1 MLKIGAEDA
10 QSTADNRTRLTGIPS
25 LHAHAPLN
33 SACNTSIPSDMA
45 EKVAKDKVAQSKQG
59 IMSPKRETDTVT
71 VASAPNLGSLDADSL
86 NQGTNKTESS
96 LDIGIK
102 KTEDN
107 MDIDEAP
114 ADQPMDDAAWQE
126 NSTEQM
132 APSRTGRPP
141 AASTSES
148 TSERVLNVNDAMTY
162 LDAIKKQFA
171 GNQDVYN
178 EFLNIMKDFKI
189 QRYVIM

>member
-1 MLKIGAEDA
+1 
-10 QSTADNRTRLTGIPS
+10 
-25 LHAHAPLN
+25 
-33 SACNTSIPSDMA
+33 MA
-45 EKVAKDKVAQSKQG
+45 EKPAKDKAAQTKQG

-71 VASAPNLGSLDADSL
+71 VASTSKLGSLDADSL
-86 NQGTNKTESS
+86 NQGTNQTGIPLE
-96 LDIGIK
+96 DGIK

-126 NSTEQM
+126 DSTEQM

-141 AASTSES
+141 TASMSES

-178 EFLNIMKDFKI
+178 EFLNIMKDFKS
-189 QRYVIM
+189 QM